1 MKSPFLFIHFCN
13 LGDADSVAAA
23 IKTSGEEDTDD
34 FSGQARAD
42 DAAAHGQDV
51 GVIVAAA
58 VFCREAVVAESG
70 PDAVDFVGSNADA
83 DTCAADEDAP
93 VESAVSDGFS
103 DFLGNVRI
111 IAAFARQGAV
121 IGELMFSFRSNPP

>member
-121 IGELMFSFRSNPP
+121 IGEFNALFL